1 MRFLLVFFVLLS
13 YGALAQVS
21 SVELVKSSN
30 GKIAA
35 VVLKGSGFGNKAVP
49 IFYDQVDVAYE
60 KGAANTYFDSFLPD
74 RAILQK
80 DTMGNTSSP
89 WSNSYGELYVRNDPA
104 IVRGDSTGKYY
115 NGFSVKV
122 NLQNPRVHPRSGTP
136 QESKKVYIS
145 WWFRQQN
152 ETRNYFQFELSNI
165 DAEFNPK
172 EGDEFTVDAG
182 AHWSGV
188 TTIYGRVIAYYPATK
203 ILHANYYGQYNTN
216 RLTGNR
222 LTLNTSNKSATLAVS
237 TRGPGSN
244 KYIRVWESDGTEGT
258 FRSSWTNSQVYQA
271 DLIKWTHS
279 SVLPREWI
287 HMEYFADQTKNYIKT
302 KVNGVIDMEGTY
314 TTPSDVAGHSPTIGL
329 IGQDSTQTEMHQEI
343 WMDDIYMDGSF
354 KRVVLGNAPKYADV
368 THEEVQFFTSWTDT
382 EIKFSPYYGSL
393 DRKLPAYIYIFS
405 EDDVPNSEGIAFESP
420 PKMD

>member
-1 MRFLLVFFVLLS
+1 MKLIILFFAFFCSL
-13 YGALAQVS
+13 AFAQVHIEK
-21 SVELVKSSN
+21 VTDK
-30 GKIAA
+30 GKI
-35 VVLKGSGFGNKAVP
+35 LEIKIKGSGFGEKPLP
-49 IFYDQVDVAYE
+49 IFYDKVGLAYE
-60 KGAANTYFDSFLPD
+60 NGVANNNYDSFSHDQL
-74 RAILQK
+74 LTKQHV
-80 DTMGNTSSP
+80 MGNALSP
-89 WSNSYGELYVRNDPA
+89 WSNLYGVIYIRDDISLR
-104 IVRGDSTGKYY
+104 RGRHTGKFY
-115 NGFSVKV
+115 NGFGVKV
-122 NLQNPRVHPRSGTP
+122 NLQNPRVYPRSGTQ

-172 EGDEFTVDAG
+172 EGDEFSVDAG
-182 AHWSGV
+182 EHWTGI

-222 LTLNTSNKSATLAVS
+222 LTLNASNKSATLAVN

-258 FRSSWTNSQVYQA
+258 FRSSWTNTEVYQA
-271 DLIKWTHS
+271 DFRRVQRS
-279 SVLPREWI
+279 NVVPREWN
-287 HMEYFADQTKNYIKT
+287 HLEYFADQDKKYVKT
-302 KVNGVIDMEGTY
+302 KVNGVVDAEGYY
-314 TTPSDVAGHSPTIGL
+314 TLPSDIAGHSPTIGL
-329 IGQDSTQTEMHQEI
+329 IGQDGNQIDMHQEI
-343 WMDDIYMDGSF
+343 WMDDIYLDGSF
-354 KRVVLGNAPKYADV
+354 KRIVLGNAPKYADV
-368 THEEVQFFTSWTDT
+368 THEEVQFFSSWTDT